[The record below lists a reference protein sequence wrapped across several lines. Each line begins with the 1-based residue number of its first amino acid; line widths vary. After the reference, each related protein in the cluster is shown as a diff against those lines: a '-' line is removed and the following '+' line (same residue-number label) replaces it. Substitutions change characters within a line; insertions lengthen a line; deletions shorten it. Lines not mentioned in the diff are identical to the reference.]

1 MAKKT
6 TDKKYTRP
14 ELREEIK
21 QELMQSDKGGKPGQ
35 WSARKSQLLVQ
46 EYERQGG
53 GYEGGKDEAARSLEK
68 WTKEDW
74 QTQDGHANARGG
86 KTTKRYLPKQAWELL
101 SEEEKREAEQTKRR
115 GSGKGEQFVEY
126 TPAMKQALERVQQEA
141 GKKTGGEED
150 TRQALYQ
157 RARQLGIAG
166 RSGMSKEELRQAVEK
181 AKQ

>member
-1 MAKKT
+1 MAKKMT
-6 TDKKYTRP
+6 EKKYTRP

-68 WTKEDW
+68 WTKQDW
-74 QTQDGHANARGG
+74 QTQDGNANARGG
-86 KTTKRYLPKQAWELL
+86 KTTKRYFPKQAWELL
-101 SEEEKREAEQTKRR
+101 TEEEKREAEQTKRK

-126 TPAMKQALERVQQEA
+126 TPAMKQALARVQEA
-141 GKKTGGEED
+141 GQKTGGEGD

-157 RARQLGIAG
+157 RAQQLGIAG
-166 RSGMSKEELRQAVEK
+166 RSTMSKEQLRQAMEK